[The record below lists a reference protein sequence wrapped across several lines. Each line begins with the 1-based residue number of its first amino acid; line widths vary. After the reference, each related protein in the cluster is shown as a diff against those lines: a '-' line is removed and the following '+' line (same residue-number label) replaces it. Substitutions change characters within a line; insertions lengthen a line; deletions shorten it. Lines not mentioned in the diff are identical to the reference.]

1 MTTSGYRKR
10 HKRQFS
16 TFESLHNIGNHA
28 HDCTDNQKR
37 AGHSMPKHGRIK
49 HIRTN
54 TSIGRLTPHIHGT
67 ENICGDKG
75 NRRQNTCHN
84 DGRHGS
90 QRIVNQHTH
99 NSYYGK
105 YKRQHSHTLVSP
117 FAYFGKFSHLG
128 ESSKLYTAIMANL
141 YTTSEYNVK
150 YTALRRQR
158 RCCRGKRGFDGKI
171 CEFLCFFIQK
181 VTIFKK
187 LCYNLIN
194 NGTERL

>member
-28 HDCTDNQKR
+28 HDGTDDQKR
-37 AGHSMPKHGRIK
+37 AGHSVSEQSGIK
-49 HIRTN
+49 HIRTD
-54 TSIGRLTPHIHGT
+54 TPVGRLTLHIHGT

-158 RCCRGKRGFDGKI
+158 RCCRDKLSHDGKKHTN
-171 CEFLCFFIQK
+171 FVVFYSKSNDFQK
-181 VTIFKK
+181 IM
-187 LCYNLIN
+187 L
-194 NGTERL
+194 